1 MHLTEHEA
9 LEAQE
14 HIRTEAATMHM
25 CNKLAQQCQDQEL
38 KQFMQREAQVAQQ
51 NVQKLLSILN
61 GSTYQQM

>member
-14 HIRTEAATMHM
+14 HIRTEATTMHM
-25 CNKLAQQCQDQEL
+25 CNMLAQQCQDPEL
-38 KQFMQREAQVAQQ
+38 RQFMQREVQVAQQ

-61 GSTYQQM
+61 NTTYQQM